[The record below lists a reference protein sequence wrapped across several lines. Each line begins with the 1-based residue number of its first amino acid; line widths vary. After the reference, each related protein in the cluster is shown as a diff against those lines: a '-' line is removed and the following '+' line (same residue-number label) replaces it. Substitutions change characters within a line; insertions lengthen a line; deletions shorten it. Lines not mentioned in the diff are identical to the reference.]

1 LATLAPKPQVRRF
14 FQNAKLADEKQPKQA
29 ESINPY
35 LAARR
40 EWDERYGH
48 LISRERNWRRMALL
62 CGLTTLLAI
71 GGIVRLSVRSRVVPF
86 VVAIDSLGRAV
97 ASGPAEQVTAMDD
110 RIKRATLFSWVE
122 DLRLVTTDGVAQRKA
137 IERVYAHIASGSQAQ
152 TFVSEFYRGDPP
164 QTRAASET
172 ASVEIR
178 SVLPTS
184 DRTLEVEWTETTRDL
199 YGSVKSRDHWKAAF
213 TIAVNP
219 PTDER
224 MVRIN
229 PMGLYVTNVSWGKVL

>member
-1 LATLAPKPQVRRF
+1 MATIAAKPEAVSVFREIKPADDRPPKPT
-14 FQNAKLADEKQPKQA
+14 
-29 ESINPY
+29 ESYNPY

-71 GGIVRLSVRSRVVPF
+71 GGIVRLSVRSHVVPF

-97 ASGPAEQVTAMDD
+97 ASGPAEQVTALDD

-122 DLRLVTTDGVAQRKA
+122 DLRLVTTDGIAQRKA
-137 IERVYAHIASGSQAQ
+137 IDRVYAHIASGSPAQ

-172 ASVEIR
+172 ASVEVR

-199 YGSVKSRDHWKAAF
+199 YGSVKSRDQWKAAF

-224 MVRIN
+224 MARIN
-229 PMGLYVTNVSWGKVL
+229 PVGLYVTNVSWGKVL

>member
-1 LATLAPKPQVRRF
+1 LATLAPKLQVRRF
-14 FQNAKLADEKQPKQA
+14 FQDAKLADDKRPKQA
-29 ESINPY
+29 ESTNPY

-199 YGSVKSRDHWKAAF
+199 YGTVKSRDHWKAAF